1 MDRSID
7 HGEPTQMKILLRATL
22 LSSWEKARKHPG
34 VLRRLYREYF
44 DRAALLKCCC
54 RWTRDAYTDVNLV
67 HLLRETLQLI
77 AQFIAEWKQ
86 RIRNLE
92 RQLASLSYLTKRSRY
107 REHRDETRGIMD
119 LYWRLKNGLEPRLA
133 VLLYLGRLD

>member
-1 MDRSID
+1 MNI
-7 HGEPTQMKILLRATL
+7 LRATL
-22 LSSWEKARKHPG
+22 LSSWEKARNHPG

-92 RQLASLSYLTKRSRY
+92 RQLASLPYLTKRSRY
-107 REHRDETRGIMD
+107 REHRDEIKDIMD
-119 LYWRLKNGLEPRLA
+119 PGGLYWQLKNGLMPDLARLI
-133 VLLYLGRLD
+133 YLGRLS